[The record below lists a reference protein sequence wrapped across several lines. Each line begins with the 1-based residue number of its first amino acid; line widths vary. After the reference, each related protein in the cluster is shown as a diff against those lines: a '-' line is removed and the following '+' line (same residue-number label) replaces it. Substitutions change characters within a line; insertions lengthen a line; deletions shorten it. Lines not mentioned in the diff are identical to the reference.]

1 MLDASLSS
9 SLPQL
14 EGPAMVAE
22 SPDFDPVA
30 SAQAVGLT
38 PRVLRAR
45 FGSEFVLRPAI
56 YWLDL
61 LSSAALGW
69 SAFVIAGVGSGP
81 LSWLALGVAT
91 LALYRA
97 VLFIHELSHLRRGTV
112 PGFETVWNLI
122 VGLPLVAPSL
132 MYWSH
137 RDHHKRSLYG
147 TERDPE
153 YEPIA
158 HWSPLRI
165 ALSILTMVIF
175 PGLLVLRW
183 SVIGPVSWLVPPLRR
198 LAVGRLSTLV
208 INPRYE
214 RQEPRGRLARRWT
227 LQELGAGV
235 YTWIY
240 LGALAS
246 GAVSWDW
253 AVRWYAVTAG
263 ILVLNHLR
271 TLGAHRYENLGGQLD
286 VVGQLRDSINLRG
299 LPGITVLLAPV
310 GLRYHGLHHLLPT
323 LPYHSLGTVHRRLL
337 ADLPTSSPYRDTE
350 VRGLRTALR
359 SLLERAA
366 TNTRK
371 RQAGIPETRADS
383 RVSEAPAAGARETGP
398 ATPKETGARAAGR

>member
-1 MLDASLSS
+1 
-9 SLPQL
+9 
-14 EGPAMVAE
+14 MVAA
-22 SPDFDPVA
+22 SPDFDPAA
-30 SAQAVGLT
+30 SAEAVGLT
-38 PRVLRAR
+38 ARALHAR
-45 FGSEFVLRPAI
+45 FGSLFVLRPWI

-61 LSSAALGW
+61 LGSAGLGW
-69 SAFVIAGVGSGP
+69 SAFVVAGTAAGV
-81 LSWLALGVAT
+81 LSWLAFGIAT

-122 VGLPLVAPSL
+122 VGLPVMAPSL

-158 HWSPLRI
+158 HWSPLQI
-165 ALSILTMVIF
+165 ALSTLTMLIF

-183 SVIGPVSWLVPPLRR
+183 SVIGPLSWLIPPLRR
-198 LAVGRLSTLV
+198 VAVGRLSTLV
-208 INPRYE
+208 INPRYRR
-214 RQEPRGRLARRWT
+214 RQPGGRQAVRWT

-235 YTWIY
+235 YSWLY
-240 LGALAS
+240 LGLLAS
-246 GAVSWDW
+246 GTVSPDW
-253 AVRWYAVTAG
+253 AVRWYAMAAG

-286 VVGQLRDSINLRG
+286 VVGQLRDSVNLRG
-299 LPGITVLLAPV
+299 LPGATALLAPV

-323 LPYHSLGTVHRRLL
+323 LPYHSLGAVHRRLL
-337 ADLPTSSPYRDTE
+337 AELPTGSAYRDTE
-350 VRGLRTALR
+350 VRGLRVALR

-366 TNTRK
+366 ANTRE
-371 RQAGIPETRADS
+371 RQARESDP
-383 RVSEAPAAGARETGP
+383 VSAALAAGAPGTGP
-398 ATPKETGARAAGR
+398 ASRTEEDVRAGGR